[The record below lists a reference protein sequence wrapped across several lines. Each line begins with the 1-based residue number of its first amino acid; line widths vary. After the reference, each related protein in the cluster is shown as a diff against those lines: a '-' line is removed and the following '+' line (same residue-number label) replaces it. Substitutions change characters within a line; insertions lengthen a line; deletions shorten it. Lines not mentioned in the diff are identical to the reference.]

1 KNNDLR
7 NKALQAINEVKW
19 TPAWGEQRIHGMV
32 EGRPDWCVSRQ
43 RSWGV
48 PLTVLTCS
56 DCGEILKN
64 RKVCDN
70 IEAMFEKEGADAWFK
85 HEAETFLPDG
95 IKCSCGS
102 TSFEKETDIL
112 DVWFDSGVSHAAV
125 MGAREELRSPADLYL
140 EGSDQHRGW
149 FQSSLL
155 ASVGTRDQA
164 PFKGVLTHGYVVDGK
179 GKKMSKSIGNV
190 IAPQEMIDKFGAEIL
205 RLWVASEDYRDDVKV
220 SEEILRRVSDS
231 YRKLRNT
238 LRFLLSNLNDFDP
251 VTDSV
256 DLKNSEAMS
265 ELDRWALARYADLV
279 RRVDRAYSEY
289 EFHAI
294 YHSLINFCGTT
305 ISSLY
310 MDVLKDRLYCSAPNA
325 PERRAVQTVIYRI
338 LDGLLRMMAPILTV
352 TAAEAWEHLHGL
364 DQQSPLEDSV
374 FFADFPKVDDI
385 AQDAEL
391 DARWERLI
399 ALRSEITKVLEAAR
413 RDKTIGLSLDAEV
426 LLQVNT
432 DTTTFL
438 DENLA
443 LLQELCIVSSL
454 RVVTEAGDAALTT
467 SEEIEGL
474 QVAVQPAPGNKCE
487 RCWTIS
493 PSVDEDSEHPTLCS
507 RCLAVVKELAG

>member
-1 KNNDLR
+1 
-7 NKALQAINEVKW
+7 
-19 TPAWGEQRIHGMV
+19 
-32 EGRPDWCVSRQ
+32 
-43 RSWGV
+43 
-48 PLTVLTCS
+48 
-56 DCGEILKN
+56 
-64 RKVCDN
+64 
-70 IEAMFEKEGADAWFK
+70 
-85 HEAETFLPDG
+85 
-95 IKCSCGS
+95 
-102 TSFEKETDIL
+102 
-112 DVWFDSGVSHAAV
+112 
-125 MGAREELRSPADLYL
+125 
-140 EGSDQHRGW
+140 
-149 FQSSLL
+149 
-155 ASVGTRDQA
+155 

-251 VTDSV
+251 ATDSINPENV
-256 DLKNSEAMS
+256 EAFSEM
-265 ELDRWALARYADLV
+265 DRWALARFANLV
-279 RRVDRAYSEY
+279 RRVDRAYTEY

-325 PERRAVQTVIYRI
+325 PERRAAQTVIYRI
-338 LDGLLRMMAPILTV
+338 LDGLLRLMAPILSV

-364 DQQSPLEDSV
+364 DEKSPVEESV

-385 AQDAEL
+385 AQDTKL
-391 DARWERLI
+391 DERWERLL

-413 RDKTIGLSLDAEV
+413 REKTIGLSLDAEV
-426 LLQVNT
+426 LLQA
-432 DTTTFL
+432 DTETAAFL
-438 DENLA
+438 GENKD
-443 LLQELCIVSSL
+443 LLQELCIISSL
-454 RVVTEAGDAALTT
+454 RIVTEAGDATFVAG
-467 SEEIEGL
+467 EEIKGL
-474 QVAVQPAPGNKCE
+474 QIAVQPAPGNKCE

-493 PSVDEDSEHPTLCS
+493 PTVGEDTEHPTLCS